1 MVKSVQRG
9 VSIIENGDSSRDI
22 TITAVNVNKTM
33 VNYLGFTADSGDTSS
48 DHRHRGYVRLVDS
61 TTIRISRGR
70 SDGDYTYAWE
80 VIEFN

>member
-9 VSIIENGDSSRDI
+9 ITTIENGDSSLDI
-22 TITAVNVNKTM
+22 TIAPVNIDKAM

-48 DHRHRGYVRLVDS
+48 DHRYRGYVRLVNS
-61 TTIRISRGR
+61 TTVRISRGR
-70 SDGDYTYAWE
+70 SDGDYTYSWE